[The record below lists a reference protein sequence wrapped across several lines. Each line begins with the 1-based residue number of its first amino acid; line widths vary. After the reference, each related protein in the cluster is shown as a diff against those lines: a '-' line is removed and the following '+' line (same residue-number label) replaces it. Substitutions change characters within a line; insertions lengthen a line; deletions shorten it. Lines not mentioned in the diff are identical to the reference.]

1 MGTAT
6 MSKQLQ
12 THGYK
17 NYEMRYN
24 GNNQNYSMNKS
35 WSRVKRQHCHLSS
48 DIEVTGI
55 IKSYTI

>member
-6 MSKQLQ
+6 MSNQLQ
-12 THGYK
+12 THRYK

-24 GNNQNYSMNKS
+24 GNNKTCIINKS
-35 WSRVKRQHCHLSS
+35 ESRVKRQHCHLAS
-48 DIEVTGI
+48 DIYVTGI